1 MFDLAVL
8 HAALLSRPDLAD
20 LRLADFQA
28 LPAKGLAHL
37 HLRLARRG
45 RVLRVPLSSQ
55 IGLSP
60 ADNLLYQAACFERA
74 APSGVTPRLHACLPV
89 APGLPFG
96 ALLVEEIVGRP
107 PRLPDELPA
116 LAESLSRIHDLPLPA
131 PEVRPPLNDFADPFA
146 ATLAAVERQTTRL
159 PGAGLSRPARSA
171 IEEEITWARDF
182 ARDGSAVRS
191 PRALIATDTHPG
203 NFLIRPDGKAILVDL
218 EKSAYGSPA
227 IDLAHASLRP
237 STNWDPD
244 CGRTLSP
251 SDTLAFYRD
260 YLDRIG
266 RQRATALCPWL
277 LPMRRLT
284 WLRTITFFIRFR
296 VEREAERL
304 AGSVDPAVLA
314 HVADCIAANLD
325 AAAIQS
331 VRREWSGPN
340 PLPLAELCS

>member
-1 MFDLAVL
+1 MFDLAAL
-8 HAALLSRPDLAD
+8 HAALISRPDLAD
-20 LRLADFQA
+20 LRQADFQP

-45 RVLRVPLSSQ
+45 LVLRVPLSSQ

-60 ADNLLYQAACFERA
+60 AENLLYQAACFERA
-74 APSGVTPRLHACLPV
+74 EPSGVTPRLHASLPV

-107 PRLPDELPA
+107 PRLPAELPA
-116 LAESLSRIHDLPLPA
+116 IAESLARIHGLPLPA
-131 PEVRPPLNDFADPFA
+131 PAARPPLNDFADPSA
-146 ATLAAVERQTTRL
+146 ATLAAVERQAARL
-159 PGAGLSRPARSA
+159 PEAGLSPQARSA
-171 IEEEITWARDF
+171 IEEEIAWARDF
-182 ARDGSAVRS
+182 AGDGGGARS
-191 PRALIATDTHPG
+191 PRTLVATDTHPG
-203 NFLIRPDGKAILVDL
+203 NFLIPADGKAILVDL

-244 CGRTLSP
+244 CGRTLYP
-251 SDTLAFYRD
+251 TETLAFYRD
-260 YLDRIG
+260 YLGSIG

-277 LPMRRLT
+277 VPMRRLT

-296 VEREAERL
+296 VEREAKRL

-314 HVADCIAANLD
+314 HIAGCIAANLD

-331 VRREWSGPN
+331 VRREWKGPDS
-340 PLPLAELCS
+340 LPLRELCS